1 MDFVPAAYPLGSV
14 EVLNLI
20 AALLKR
26 LGGDAVL
33 KPEELVFTADD
44 TLVYRVE
51 EGVRTLRCVPAPTDD
66 EITAALKAID
76 VDPTCTD
83 DARCDMM
90 RQLLKIKGGA

>member
-1 MDFVPAAYPLGSV
+1 MDFVPATYALGSV
-14 EVLNLI
+14 EVFNLI

-26 LGGDAVL
+26 LGGEVTL

-51 EGVRTLRCVPAPTDD
+51 EGVRTLRCVPAPTED
-66 EITAALKAID
+66 EITAALKAIS

-83 DARCDMM
+83 DTRCDLM